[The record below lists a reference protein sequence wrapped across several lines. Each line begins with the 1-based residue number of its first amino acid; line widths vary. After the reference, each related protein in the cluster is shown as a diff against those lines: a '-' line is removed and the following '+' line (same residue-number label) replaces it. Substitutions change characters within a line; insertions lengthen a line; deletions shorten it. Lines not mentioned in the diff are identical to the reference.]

1 MSKLFNS
8 AEREAICSVIHE
20 RRDMR
25 HFSGGTVEA
34 KVLARIL
41 DAAHAAPSVG
51 FMQPW
56 RFVRITKLEL
66 REQLIAL
73 VDGEKQRT
81 SNEMDGRKA
90 EFMRLKVE
98 RIRDCAELMAV
109 VPGENLYPINHK
121 DTKAQI

>member
-1 MSKLFNS
+1 MSKQFNS
-8 AEREAICSVIHE
+8 AERAAIYSVIHE

-25 HFSGGTVEA
+25 HFSGGAVEA

-56 RFVRITKLEL
+56 RFARITKLEL

-73 VDGEKQRT
+73 V
-81 SNEMDGRKA
+81 
-90 EFMRLKVE
+90 
-98 RIRDCAELMAV
+98 
-109 VPGENLYPINHK
+109 ENLYPINHK
-121 DTKAQI
+121 DTNLRCLFTFVSLWFAFV